1 MSGDLLS
8 LLQATFLLC
17 LRAESRKDQITFSG
31 FLITSPGVIKE
42 KNNRRTA
49 DNPRELKSLP
59 DKEGGKKERK
69 GEGREETFRMKNY
82 GLSHVSLDND
92 ITNCYKFNLA
102 SK

>member
-1 MSGDLLS
+1 MSGDLPS

-49 DNPRELKSLP
+49 DNPRELKSLL

-69 GEGREETFRMKNY
+69 GEGREEKLRAT
-82 GLSHVSLDND
+82 HVSLDND